1 MTNKLNRP
9 LGITFIAVVT
19 IIFGILY
26 LLIGFGSIVIGTGAI
41 FSHMLINYT
50 DNSNVLPP
58 TSQIIENMFITIG
71 IILLIIGI
79 IYIIMSFGLVKG
91 KGWSWTITVILIIMN
106 LAISIIPITIGLL
119 SAIPTINNDYSL
131 LIIVLAPTLI
141 DISISIIILC
151 YFYRP
156 HVKVFFGKS

>member
-1 MTNKLNRP
+1 
-9 LGITFIAVVT
+9 
-19 IIFGILY
+19 
-26 LLIGFGSIVIGTGAI
+26 
-41 FSHMLINYT
+41 MLINYT

-58 TSQIIENMFITIG
+58 TSQIIKNMFITIG

-79 IYIIMSFGLVKG
+79 VYIIMSFGLVKG

>member
-26 LLIGFGSIVIGTGAI
+26 LLTGFGSIVIGTGAI
-41 FSHMLINYT
+41 FSHMSINYT
-50 DNSNVLPP
+50 DNSNVLLP
-58 TSQIIENMFITIG
+58 TSHIIKNMFITIG

-79 IYIIMSFGLVKG
+79 AYIIMSYGLVKG

-106 LAISIIPITIGLL
+106 LAISIIPIIIGLL

-141 DISISIIILC
+141 DISISIIILY